1 MKYMQSIEN
10 TIINRIYGHGR
21 GWCFTPS
28 DFLSVGSHGA
38 VRIALLRLKRKKIIR
53 QLGTGLYDYPRT
65 HPELGMLSPDP
76 EAVAKALAREQNIR
90 IQPSGAYA
98 ANLLGLSEQVPARIV
113 FLTDGAPRKI
123 RVGNQEIALRRTTPH
138 NMTTAGRISGTIIQ
152 ALRFIGKDRIT
163 PAHKQSLMRRLTAAD
178 KRQLL
183 KDRLY
188 APGWMRSLLEEVS
201 EGGRLYA

>member
-1 MKYMQSIEN
+1 MQAIEN
-10 TIINRIYGHGR
+10 IILNRIYGHGR

-28 DFLSVGSHGA
+28 DFFSVGNAGA
-38 VRIALLRLKRKKIIR
+38 VWIALLRLKRKEKIR
-53 QLGTGLYDYPRT
+53 QLAKGLYDYPRM

-76 EAVAKALAREQNIR
+76 EAVAKALARERNIR

-113 FLTDGAPRKI
+113 FQTDGAARKVRI
-123 RVGNQEIALRRTTPH
+123 GNQEIVLRRTTPH
-138 NMTTAGRISGTIIQ
+138 NMATAGRITGTIIQ

-163 PAHKQSLMRRLTAAD
+163 PAHKESLMRKLTAAD

-183 KDRLY
+183 KDRHY
-188 APGWMRSLLEEVS
+188 APGWMRRIFDEIGR
-201 EGGRLYA
+201 GGQLHA

>member
-1 MKYMQSIEN
+1 MQAIEN
-10 TIINRIYGHGR
+10 AILNRIYGHGR

-28 DFLSVGSHGA
+28 DFLSLGSHGA

-53 QLGTGLYDYPRT
+53 QLTTGLYDYPRT
-65 HPELGMLSPDP
+65 HPELGMLSTDP
-76 EAVAKALAREQNIR
+76 EAVAKALAREQTIR

-113 FLTDGAPRKI
+113 FLTDGATRKVQI
-123 RVGNQEIALRRTTPH
+123 GNQEIVLRRTTPR
-138 NMTTAGRISGTIIQ
+138 NMATAGRISGTIIQ
-152 ALRFIGKDRIT
+152 ALRFIGKERIT
-163 PAHKQSLMRRLTAAD
+163 QAQKQSLMRKLTAAE

-188 APGWMRSLLEEVS
+188 APAWMRPLLEEIS
-201 EGGRLYA
+201 EGDRLYA